1 MIKMKKETLRKLLE
15 FVKENCLCKT
25 CKYACCYVLKKKCE
39 TCLTPCLHCDS
50 YEPINRDD

>member
-15 FVKENCLCKT
+15 FVKENCLCK
-25 CKYACCYVLKKKCE
+25 YACCYVLKKDCK
-39 TCLTPCLHCDS
+39 TCLSPCLHCDS